1 MISVAGKQ
9 VAQGR
14 IEHTMPVRLSLD
26 ETFDLGEDTGTPV
39 SLDYD
44 VPFVFTGTLDRVVVQ
59 LGDTKL
65 TAADVERVRG
75 LGQAARRSID

>member
-26 ETFDLGEDTGTPV
+26 ETFDLG
-39 SLDYD
+39 
-44 VPFVFTGTLDRVVVQ
+44 
-59 LGDTKL
+59 DTKL

-75 LGQAARRSID
+75 LGQAARRSIH

>member
-1 MISVAGKQ
+1 VFDFRCDGGGIGKGGTGVISVAGKQ

-26 ETFDLGEDTGTPV
+26 ETFDLG
-39 SLDYD
+39 
-44 VPFVFTGTLDRVVVQ
+44 
-59 LGDTKL
+59 DTKL